1 MTATAVREPPASA
14 VPPPPVPVMP
24 APARRRRSA
33 IRRLLFRYV
42 ITLLGVVT
50 IVFAIP
56 RAMPGD
62 PLGGLLQDEAGT
74 ENVEEARAVLAD
86 HYGLDEPLVEQYGR
100 YLRRLASGDLGPSI
114 TYGQPVRTM
123 VRDRLPWTL
132 LLVGVSLGFSAA
144 LSFVAGVA
152 AAWRR
157 GTFADRFT
165 TSVVTVLGAA
175 PEYAV
180 ATMLLIVFAGT
191 FEIFPI
197 AGGSTAFNDFG
208 PVQKVVDVAK
218 HLVLPATALTVSLI
232 GVKFLLVRNTVI
244 SVLGQDFM
252 VAARGK
258 GIREERLKYRHAGR
272 NALVPFL
279 NVVGVQV
286 GVSIGGAIFV
296 EQVFAYPGLA
306 SIMIPAVTRLDYPL
320 VEGCFLVVAFLA
332 VTANLVV
339 DLVSARIDPRMAL

>member
-1 MTATAVREPPASA
+1 MAATALEAPRAPAPPAA
-14 VPPPPVPVMP
+14 AP
-24 APARRRRSA
+24 PARRHRS
-33 IRRLLFRYV
+33 IRRILLRYAV
-42 ITLLGVVT
+42 TVLGVAT
-50 IVFAIP
+50 LVFAIP

-62 PLGGLLQDEAGT
+62 PLAGLIQDDAGT
-74 ENVEEARAVLAD
+74 ENVDQARAVLAE
-86 HYGLDEPLVEQYGR
+86 HYGLDRPLAVQYVK
-100 YLRRLASGDLGPSI
+100 YLARVARGDLGPSI
-114 TYGQPVRTM
+114 TYGQEVRTM

-132 LLVGVSLGFSAA
+132 LLVGVSLALSAG

-157 GTFADRFT
+157 GTLGDRVT
-165 TSVVTVLGAA
+165 TSFVTVVGAA

-180 ATMLLIVFAGT
+180 ATILLILFAGT
-191 FEIFPI
+191 IEIFPV
-197 AGGSTAFNDFG
+197 AGGSTPYNDFG
-208 PVQKVVDVAK
+208 TVQKITDVTR
-218 HLVLPATALTVSLI
+218 HLVLPATALTLSLI

-252 VAARGK
+252 VAARGR
-258 GIREERLKYRHAGR
+258 GLPEERLKYHHAGR
-272 NALVPFL
+272 NVVVPFL

-286 GVSIGGAIFV
+286 GVAVGGALFV

-339 DLVSARIDPRMAL
+339 DLVSTRLDPRLGR